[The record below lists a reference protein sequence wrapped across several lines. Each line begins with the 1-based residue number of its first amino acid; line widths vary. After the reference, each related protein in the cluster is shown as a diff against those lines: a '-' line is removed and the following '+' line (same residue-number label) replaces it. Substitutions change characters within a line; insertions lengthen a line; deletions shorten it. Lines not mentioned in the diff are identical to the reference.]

1 MHGITVDFCFVVVLR
16 FFVVDLCFLVLCFFE
31 LCFLVLFFL

>member
-16 FFVVDLCFLVLCFFE
+16 FFVVVLRFFE

>member
-16 FFVVDLCFLVLCFFE
+16 FFVVVLRFFELCFFE
-31 LCFLVLFFL
+31 WCFLVLFFL